1 MSSDWANSERES
13 IRKTSAHNTGQMSQP
28 SDLEE
33 YGIQLISKIIDGS
46 QDINDEIVREISD
59 QIVKSGQPLNDAWEE
74 FYPLIFSAA
83 MSTSDDQSQKNL
95 ASLVLA
101 IAHYKDRQ
109 PSTSEDETD
118 TSKIGD
124 LFSNLTGFGWMA
136 RDYWNGPKI
145 LIPAYGSHEASQKAW
160 VNLSRFMAHLS
171 CEQRKNPAEPLQ
183 KWVEDFGLWTITDG
197 LEDQEGVK
205 EWAEAAAVWLLI
217 AGRDIY
223 KDPSWGRRDGNQ
235 SPGIPL
241 REGPLWSDRLTNE
254 VTQESRWEF
263 WKSRLQDLTVQDLSV
278 TAKSA
283 VREALEAM
291 KRYESSS

>member
-136 RDYWNGPKI
+136 RDYWNG
-145 LIPAYGSHEASQKAW
+145 
-160 VNLSRFMAHLS
+160 
-171 CEQRKNPAEPLQ
+171 
-183 KWVEDFGLWTITDG
+183 T
-197 LEDQEGVK
+197 
-205 EWAEAAAVWLLI
+205 
-217 AGRDIY
+217 
-223 KDPSWGRRDGNQ
+223 
-235 SPGIPL
+235 
-241 REGPLWSDRLTNE
+241 
-254 VTQESRWEF
+254 
-263 WKSRLQDLTVQDLSV
+263 
-278 TAKSA
+278 
-283 VREALEAM
+283 
-291 KRYESSS
+291 